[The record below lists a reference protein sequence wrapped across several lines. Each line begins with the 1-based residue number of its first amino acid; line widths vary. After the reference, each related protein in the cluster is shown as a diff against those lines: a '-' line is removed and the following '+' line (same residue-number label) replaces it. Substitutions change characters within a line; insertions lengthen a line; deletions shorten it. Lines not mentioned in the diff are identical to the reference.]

1 MINKPSRTKERQKRH
16 YKTRRYLSGTASKPR
31 LAVFR
36 SNKHIYAQIIDDTVG
51 RTLVSAS
58 TVDKALIKASEL
70 NTTSDKEAAKAVG
83 ADVAKKALA
92 KGITTVVFDRG
103 GNIYHGKIAALA
115 DSAREAGL
123 SF

>member
-16 YKTRRYLSGTASKPR
+16 HKMRRHLKGTAARPR

-36 SNKHIYAQIIDDTVG
+36 SNKHIYAQVIDDTMG
-51 RTLVSAS
+51 HTLVCAS
-58 TVDKALIKASEL
+58 TADKALVKDAKIEK
-70 NTTSDKEAAKAVG
+70 TSDITAAKAVG

-92 KGITTVVFDRG
+92 KGISTVVFDRG

-123 SF
+123 AF